1 MAAIEATWSLQG
13 AGFRVAAFAR
23 RGAKPALRR
32 VRDVEL
38 HEITAPEADAHAA
51 ADDLRRLLEE
61 TGASAYLPL
70 DDYAVWLAGALG
82 DTGVPVAGAP
92 GGALRGGRGK
102 KPPPRGAPP
111 AGPPPP
117 GGGEL
122 ASPPGAV
129 PP

>member
-1 MAAIEATWSLQG
+1 MGFAEAMAAIEAAWSLQG

-92 GGALRGGRGK
+92 RGRARGGAGTNRAR
-102 KPPPRGAPP
+102 
-111 AGPPPP
+111 
-117 GGGEL
+117 
-122 ASPPGAV
+122 
-129 PP
+129 